1 MKKLV
6 SWLSFMTVF
15 CFMLHSCVQDEI
27 YSSTGPTSKEYH
39 SKSFWKED
47 EKYIKNVMK
56 IYFEH
61 ESEIKKIG
69 GSPAWDYSMSMGKYN
84 ETFMA
89 VPIVENGRVINTL
102 VCARFDKK
110 VYFRYENS
118 ERNNKFFNDIIFG
131 KYTNYKIDS
140 QSNKEKDSTNKGV
153 MCGTRSVSMWYPDNE
168 SNPNGSG
175 HWETNYYT
183 NCYSY
188 QDYYDPSWEQGG
200 GGFDYNGGG
209 GSGTDPNNPD
219 TNQNPCEK
227 TKSLTNNPGIQN
239 AIQNLKNH
247 ISSNT
252 GGELGWKFNKVGP
265 PTPTTQNSAHSV
277 VIGDPSSINGAY
289 HNHTGTTLDIFSA
302 TDINTLLE
310 IARYQDIGNTDNAF
324 YGLIAPDDIHYL
336 IYFNGTHADL
346 PASGSYSDI
355 DIDVW
360 KIYQL
365 RDMWN
370 ILNKDTSG
378 IYCNNTTNTLNSK
391 GLEKVFFDTLNKM
404 GISSNKIVLQKIDS
418 NNNISTVIKNN
429 DGMTIEIPCS

>member
-27 YSSTGPTSKEYH
+27 YSSTDPTSKEYH

-69 GSPAWDYSMSMGKYN
+69 GTPVWDYAMSMGKYD

-89 VPIVENGRVINTL
+89 VPIVENDRVVNTL

-118 ERNNKFFNDIIFG
+118 ERNNEFFNNIIFG
-131 KYTNYKIDS
+131 KYTRYKTEP
-140 QSNKEKDSTNKGV
+140 QSNKEKSNTNKGV

-209 GSGTDPNNPD
+209 GSGADPNNPD

-227 TKSLTNNPGIQN
+227 TKDIVNNPKMQAGLQELKTQSTQGGEKGIKFK
-239 AIQNLKNH
+239 ADGTPSATIIGGKHSVNLGDKTGY
-247 ISSNT
+247 T
-252 GGELGWKFNKVGP
+252 GG
-265 PTPTTQNSAHSV
+265 
-277 VIGDPSSINGAY
+277 Y
-289 HNHTGTTLDIFSA
+289 HNHTPTGIPMLSPPDI
-302 TDINTLLE
+302 DQLLGF
-310 IARYQDIGNTDNAF
+310 ARAQPTSNPSNVNDAYLGM
-324 YGLIAPDDIHYL
+324 IAPNGMHYV
-336 IYFNGTHADL
+336 IWFNGTYQDAITTFSQAELDNYVITYQSISDVMLLDSQYSADH
-346 PASGSYSDI
+346 
-355 DIDVW
+355 
-360 KIYQL
+360 
-365 RDMWN
+365 
-370 ILNKDTSG
+370 LNL
-378 IYCNNTTNTLNSK
+378 NTKGVETL
-391 GLEKVFFDTLNKM
+391 FFDILKKM
-404 GISSNKIVLQKIDS
+404 GLDGKVNLQRIESGGIIKNINLDS
-418 NNNISTVIKNN
+418 NNQPVPTAC
-429 DGMTIEIPCS
+429 P